1 MDLYHGKRLV
11 VEKKIFS
18 LPNGHTREGVVVR
31 PRGAVAILPIDGE
44 YCYLINQW
52 RFAIDR
58 YILEVPAGTMEPD
71 EDPLE
76 TARRELIE
84 ETGLSAGKLIPRGFI
99 FTTPGF
105 SDERILIYEA
115 RDLTPSQEFSPDDD
129 EIIQPMRLLLSE
141 LHQMI
146 LDGEIV
152 DAKTI
157 ACYFRCTGGTAA

>member
-1 MDLYHGKRLV
+1 MDLYHGKRLI
-11 VEKKIFS
+11 VEKKLFS
-18 LPNGHTREGVVVR
+18 LPNGQTREGVVVR
-31 PRGAVAILPIDGE
+31 PRGAVAILPIDGK

-52 RFAIDR
+52 RFAIDQ

-84 ETGLSAGKLIPRGFI
+84 ETGLSAGKLVPRGFI

-105 SDERILIYEA
+105 SDERIFIYEA

-129 EIIQPMRLLLSE
+129 EIIQPMRLLLSD

-157 ACYFRCTGGTAA
+157 ACFFRCTGGEAV